1 MPWTRTS
8 APIPPFRRVFKTE
21 EQLRDF
27 KRHVSRNNML
37 HASHIAALEKAG
49 CKDWELCNYGALYVL
64 TIAKPL
70 ALIRELDKVLGL
82 SLKQLRQLRQSTLKL
97 AERYERLF
105 NAPLVPS
112 DIPILWPGSWL
123 FDESLS
129 LWALPHLLRRAAAKV
144 ESWPDADYR
153 RWLSDR
159 NLRSYY
165 LALLCVHVST
175 LTGRPHYEEIAS
187 LLTEIARWLKV
198 RGVFDALQIRKD
210 FKAFERRNK
219 DFMWV
224 MHLFAELYQAEDE
237 DPSISFGTRPETV
250 PHGRRE

>member
-1 MPWTRTS
+1 MFGEGRLASSGDLFAEILGS
-8 APIPPFRRVFKTE
+8 AVQAVLESERRDENKPVICHVKTMAPSAFFE
-21 EQLRDF
+21 
-27 KRHVSRNNML
+27 V
-37 HASHIAALEKAG
+37 G
-49 CKDWELCNYGALYVL
+49 GAF
-64 TIAKPL
+64 
-70 ALIRELDKVLGL
+70 LDKVLGL